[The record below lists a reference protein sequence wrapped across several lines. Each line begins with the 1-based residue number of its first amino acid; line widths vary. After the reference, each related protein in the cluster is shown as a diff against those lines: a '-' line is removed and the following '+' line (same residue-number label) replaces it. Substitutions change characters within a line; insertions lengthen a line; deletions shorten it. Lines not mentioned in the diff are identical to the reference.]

1 MIEKKLPNSFYPYV
15 LVSGWIWGVL
25 TKSSCYKS
33 YSDLYNEKIVS
44 SPTTN
49 EPQNLTNVINDI
61 VQIIRNVNPN
71 FNRVEVGKILSKKC
85 ENTLIIMKQENK
97 KTKSPLPNYVRGTI
111 KNNIFLKKKVRKR
124 VNFPDKCM
132 ILVIEIESF
141 KKYNYLNTNRDWLKK
156 KSPSLKCN
164 IY

>member
-1 MIEKKLPNSFYPYV
+1 MSSVQKCNFFEIRENENNMKNNVLYTDIVMNKVEKK
-15 LVSGWIWGVL
+15 
-25 TKSSCYKS
+25 K
-33 YSDLYNEKIVS
+33 
-44 SPTTN
+44 
-49 EPQNLTNVINDI
+49 INDL
-61 VQIIRNVNPN
+61 NLN

-124 VNFPDKCM
+124 VNFPEKCM

-156 KSPSLKCN
+156 KSPSCKCN